1 MRRPIFCGWRSFGTV
16 DGDRGVVEKSYF
28 VVEDELRDGEV
39 VVLCGREEV
48 GGAAEGIRNGAL
60 ADCAFG
66 GALCFGDDE
75 ASADGV
81 EDLFEKNGV
90 DFVDGRETHAVG
102 VRDDA
107 GSWIHLVAV
116 EEKMLGLEEGNG
128 FAAEKAECSGGT
140 DGGEFCFDLR
150 WIYRVGGFA
159 QETEEDS
166 AVGAVAD
173 SGEGERSVEI
183 DDDSGGAIEE
193 ICGVEC
199 VYEAQSCAHRAD
211 GMGAGGAN
219 ADLEEFE
226 ETGVHAAYC
235 RRGRRGLADF
245 ADGVDF
251 LAGFFSA
258 CFFWRL

>member
-1 MRRPIFCGWRSFGTV
+1 L
-16 DGDRGVVEKSYF
+16 RG
-28 VVEDELRDGEV
+28 GEQ
-39 VVLCGREEV
+39 V
-48 GGAAEGIRNGAL
+48 GGAAEGVGEGAVADFAFRGAL
-60 ADCAFG
+60 G
-66 GALCFGDDE
+66 LGDDE

-81 EDLFEKNGV
+81 EDVFGKKGV
-90 DFVDGRETHAVG
+90 SFVEGPAAHAVG
-102 VRDDA
+102 VGDDA
-107 GSWIHLVAV
+107 GVWIHLVAV
-116 EEKMLGLEEGNG
+116 EEKMLGLKEGNG

-173 SGEGERSVEI
+173 SGEGERAVEI
-183 DDDSGGAIEE
+183 DDDAGGRIEE

-199 VYEAQSCAHRAD
+199 VCEAQSCAHRAD

-258 CFFWRL
+258 CFFWIL